1 MVRAL
6 IVEDNQ
12 ETLNRIENSFRENGV
27 DVILCPTIE
36 HANKAIYDDT
46 PFDFVVLDWFFGLE
60 EDSIYSKQFLSRLKN
75 KHFRPVFVYAGAITD
90 YEETSDDEIDFPR
103 NLISGYSKTLPINE
117 LQEEINRIISLNY
130 SLQLSTT
137 YRSKIL
143 TYLEKIFFDLN
154 ELENVDIARIL
165 KIIVG
170 VETNVDW
177 SSDLVLNL
185 LHRALISDEEFI
197 ADLTRILAAA
207 QAIDRG
213 INVDDRKK
221 IANRILYFTSGSN
234 VLHNGD
240 IVKISNQAGIVLSYG
255 IVVTPDCDLEQKKSL
270 YIELIELRKIDDS
283 LLNLS
288 DGQISNIK
296 IFNNES
302 FYYFPS
308 IKDLAHL
315 QDFVAVL
322 KSKVILKEKVEDY
335 NLKYP
340 AATKRLLYDHDYL
353 LGNEVVKLNLIC
365 SITNPYKAEFLQRL
379 NVNNTRVGIPDIKYL
394 FLDEA

>member
-1 MVRAL
+1 MARAL

-12 ETLNRIENSFRENGV
+12 ETLDRIENSFKDNGV

-36 HANKAIYDDT
+36 HANKAIYDDI
-46 PFDFVVLDWFFGLE
+46 PFDFVILDWFFGLE
-60 EDSIYSKQFLSRLKN
+60 EDSRYSKQLLSRLKS
-75 KHFRPVFVYAGAITD
+75 KHFKPVFVYAGAITD
-90 YEETSDDEIDFPR
+90 YDETPDDEIDFPR
-103 NLISGYSKTLPINE
+103 NLISGYSKALPINE
-117 LQEEINRIISLNY
+117 LQEEITRIISLNY

-154 ELENVDIARIL
+154 ELENVDIARVL

-185 LHRALISDEEFI
+185 LHRALISDEAFI
-197 ADLTRILAAA
+197 TDLTRILADA
-207 QAIDRG
+207 QSIDRG

-221 IANRILYFTSGSN
+221 IANRILYYTSGSD

-240 IVKISNQAGIVLSYG
+240 IVKISNQGGNILSYG

-270 YIELIELRKIDDS
+270 YIELIELRKIDDP

-288 DGQISNIK
+288 EGQISNIK
-296 IFNNES
+296 IFNNDS

-308 IKDLAHL
+308 INDLVHL
-315 QDFVAVL
+315 QDFVAIL
-322 KSKVILKEKVEDY
+322 KSKVILKEKVDDY
-335 NLKYP
+335 RLKYP
-340 AATKRLLYDHDYL
+340 SATKRHLYNHNYM
-353 LGNEVVKLNLIC
+353 LGNEVVKMNLIC
-365 SITNPYKAEFLQRL
+365 SLTNPYKAEFLQRL